1 MSTLFGDI
9 RLRCP
14 ALRHVLL
21 PDDAWPLVLTAVA
34 AVRARPPRL
43 RNYLAERCRR
53 CGALHERAIVP
64 PTMKA
69 VFSSHPR
76 LGYLWAL
83 AFDALA
89 AARRVIVI
97 GVSFAPSDY
106 LLRWLLRATL
116 NAAQDFIV
124 VDIDREGDVL
134 AFVVRRRNGARA
146 GPATHD
152 GRDGSHCAGRP
163 ALNAP
168 EARNLLK

>member
-124 VDIDREGDVL
+124 VDIDREVARAVSAMVGSNVAWYPSLSAYLDD
-134 AFVVRRRNGARA
+134 NGAESVSARQARA
-146 GPATHD
+146 
-152 GRDGSHCAGRP
+152 
-163 ALNAP
+163 
-168 EARNLLK
+168 